1 MEGTERDAHPQ
12 ITLESYKDKTLV
24 LAQGNIVLQ
33 VRGQGRATRF
43 VDRIRDVMPAIAGV
57 SLIAAIASSILA
69 YTTVGSMRREVAT
82 RLDEQNQAL
91 ARLEAGLAAA
101 ESRSEG
107 RTEKLMRRAD
117 DLGSKLDLLPNRIDS
132 ASHDVTE
139 TMSDSFATLGK
150 ALAGLGGGAVHSSPI
165 LVIRKRKTGF

>member
-1 MEGTERDAHPQ
+1 MEDTEGHPHPQ

-43 VDRIRDVMPAIAGV
+43 ADRLRDCMPAIAVV
-57 SLIAAIASSILA
+57 SLITAIASSVLA
-69 YTTVGSMRREVAT
+69 YAMIGSMRREVST
-82 RLDEQNQAL
+82 RLDEQNRAL

-101 ESRSEG
+101 QSRSEG
-107 RTEKLMRRAD
+107 QTEKLMLRAA
-117 DLGSKLDLLPNRIDS
+117 DLGSKLDRLPDRIDT
-132 ASHDVTE
+132 ASHEVTE
-139 TMSDSFATLGK
+139 TMSDSFTTLRK
-150 ALAGLGGGAVHSSPI
+150 ALTGLSAGAVRSSPI